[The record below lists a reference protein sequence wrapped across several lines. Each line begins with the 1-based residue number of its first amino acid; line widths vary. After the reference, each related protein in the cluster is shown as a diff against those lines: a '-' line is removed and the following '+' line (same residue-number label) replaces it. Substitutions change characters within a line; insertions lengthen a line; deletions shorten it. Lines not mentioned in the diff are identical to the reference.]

1 MKKLLL
7 ILTLTFT
14 LSTFAQDRGN
24 GDRIKA
30 LKIAF
35 ITEQLQLTETE
46 AQQFWP
52 IYNKFEAEHLKLR
65 KNELEYL
72 RDVDFESLSETE
84 AQTLLMKQFETDEKK
99 YQLKKQFITDLTNV
113 LPAKKIL
120 TLKASEEA
128 FKRRMMD
135 RLKKHREGFR
145 KDRP

>member
-7 ILTLTFT
+7 ILTIT
-14 LSTFAQDRGN
+14 LAFSTFAQERGN

-84 AQTLLMKQFETDEKK
+84 SQALLMKQFETDEKK
-99 YQLKKQFITDLTNV
+99 YKLRKQFFTDLTNV

-120 TLKASEEA
+120 TLKATEEA
-128 FKRRMMD
+128 FKRRMME
-135 RLKKHREGFR
+135 RLKKRREGFR